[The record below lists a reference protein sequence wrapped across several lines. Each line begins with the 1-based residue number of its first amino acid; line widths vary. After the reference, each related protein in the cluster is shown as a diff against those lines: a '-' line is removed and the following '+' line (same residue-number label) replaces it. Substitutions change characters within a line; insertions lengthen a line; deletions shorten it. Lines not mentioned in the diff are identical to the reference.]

1 MTSNLAFYSS
11 TGSEKEGARESLDQ
25 LCGCPGCLFPVPRK
39 ALGSLSLSQQ
49 PVRAWFLCRTV
60 TRSSCPSP
68 HSVQVELCFAYNQ
81 SAGNPSYRRNI
92 SECGRRARA
101 STLTRHLLTAL
112 STCSPGLHSGGRPGP
127 PPAPAPLCPQP
138 VGRLPWLLLHAG
150 DALPDAGAVAD
161 GEGGVGA
168 GRAPGALEEMTSV
181 PCRPRARGQ
190 GTPRRRVGT
199 P

>member
-1 MTSNLAFYSS
+1 MDVDENLYPD
-11 TGSEKEGARESLDQ
+11 L
-25 LCGCPGCLFPVPRK
+25 LV
-39 ALGSLSLSQQ
+39 GSLSDHIVLLRAR
-49 PVRAWFLCRTV
+49 PVINILQRTLVARPAVLDPTLCTA
-60 TRSSCPSP
+60 TSC
-68 HSVQVELCFAYNQ
+68 VQVELCFAYNQ

-92 SECGRRARA
+92 SECGRRARV

-161 GEGGVGA
+161 G
-168 GRAPGALEEMTSV
+168 
-181 PCRPRARGQ
+181 
-190 GTPRRRVGT
+190 
-199 P
+199 